1 MFVRTPDHPTEVWQR
16 FTLPDEGFEFRGQA
30 PLWRAR
36 IVAGSDRVVALFHD
50 LAAEL
55 RPRID
60 VRIDDSRASGG
71 ADAVH
76 WHGSGLDRDR
86 TRAAIAAMRA
96 PLARYAGVEIA
107 LFDEEDQL
115 TLRPYLDLFIHART
129 PRWYH
134 LLRGLGLARY
144 PAVPH
149 RSWRLDDPRFP
160 PAPALDEAL
169 HELLRRLDPGTL

>member
-1 MFVRTPDHPTEVWQR
+1 MFVRTPDHPAEVWQR
-16 FTLPDEGFEFRGQA
+16 FALPDEGFEFGGAA

-36 IVAGSDRVVALFHD
+36 VVAGSERALVLFHG

-55 RPRID
+55 GPRIA
-60 VRIDDSRASGG
+60 VRIDDTRPARG

-76 WHGSGLDRDR
+76 WQGRALDRDR
-86 TRAAIAAMRA
+86 ARTALAAIRG

-115 TLRPYLDLFIHART
+115 TLRPYLDLYIHART

-134 LLRGLGLARY
+134 LLRGVGLTRY
-144 PAVPH
+144 PVIPP
-149 RSWRLDDPRFP
+149 RSWRLDAFRFP
-160 PAPALDEAL
+160 PAPVLDDALR
-169 HELLRRLDPGTL
+169 ELVRRLDPGTP